1 MAKVKPDKKEKSV
14 TVREQALNNEKHQL
28 KADVKTEKKS
38 KPGIIKKIFRPVL
51 APFKWINRHLIPK
64 YIRNAFGELG
74 NITWPHRKL
83 SRQLTT
89 AVMLF
94 AISFAIVVS
103 ALDYGLDKV
112 FKKVF
117 LHE

>member
-1 MAKVKPDKKEKSV
+1 MAKVKLGKKEQSV
-14 TVREQALNNEKHQL
+14 TVREQNLSNEKEQL
-28 KADVKTEKKS
+28 KASVKTEKKS
-38 KPGIIKKIFRPVL
+38 KPGFLKKFFRPIAV
-51 APFKWINRHLIPK
+51 PFKWINRHLVPK
-64 YIRNAFGELG
+64 YIRNAFGELR
-74 NITWPHRKL
+74 NITWPQRKL

-94 AISFAIVVS
+94 AIVFAIVVS

>member
-1 MAKVKPDKKEKSV
+1 MPKVKLGSKEQSV
-14 TVREQALNNEKHQL
+14 TVRERALSNEQQEQ
-28 KADVKTEKKS
+28 KASIKTEKKS
-38 KPGIIKKIFRPVL
+38 KPGAIRKLLSPI
-51 APFKWINRHLIPK
+51 ASPFKWINRHLVPR
-64 YIRNAFGELG
+64 YIRNAFGELR
-74 NITWPHRKL
+74 NITWPVRKL

-103 ALDYGLDKV
+103 ALDYGLDKI

>member
-1 MAKVKPDKKEKSV
+1 MAKDKSARKDKVV
-14 TVREQALNNEKHQL
+14 TVRQQSLSNEKQQL
-28 KADVKTEKKS
+28 KADIKSEKKS
-38 KPGIIKKIFRPVL
+38 KPGFIKKIFRPIAV
-51 APFKWINRHLIPK
+51 PFKWINRHLVPK
-64 YIRNAFGELG
+64 YIRNAFGELRL
-74 NITWPHRKL
+74 ITWPGRKL

-94 AISFAIVVS
+94 AIVFAIIVAS
-103 ALDYGLDKV
+103 LDYGLDKI

>member
-1 MAKVKPDKKEKSV
+1 MAKDKSASKEQGV
-14 TVREQALNNEKHQL
+14 TVRQQALSNEKQQL
-28 KADVKTEKKS
+28 KADIKTEKKA
-38 KPGIIKKIFRPVL
+38 KPGIIKKIFRPIF
-51 APFKWINRHLIPK
+51 APFKWINRHLVPK
-64 YIRNAFGELG
+64 YIRNAFGELR
-74 NITWPHRKL
+74 NITWPARKL

-94 AISFAIVVS
+94 SISFAIVVS
-103 ALDYGLDKV
+103 SLDYGLDKL

>member
-1 MAKVKPDKKEKSV
+1 MAKVKLGSKEQTV
-14 TVREQALNNEKHQL
+14 TVREQNLSNEQQQL
-28 KADVKTEKKS
+28 KASIKTEKKATA
-38 KPGIIKKIFRPVL
+38 GIIKKIFKPL
-51 APFKWINRHLIPK
+51 AVPFKWVNRHLVPK
-64 YIRNAFGELG
+64 YIRNAFGELR